1 MRNLKKIIEHINN
14 RVLIRKVAKY
24 FIAIL
29 YKIYNSN
36 FLKVIFNII
45 SKKRR
50 KIKQFEQ
57 RLKLID
63 NKFFKIAN
71 YYLPISNSLNV
82 DSNFLSFGVGADVE
96 FEFLVFKKY
105 NISSFCFDPTPRSQ
119 QFIEALSENF
129 ISYFPIGL
137 SENGGNLTF
146 YQTKPYSD
154 YTLIKPKIFWDKF
167 EATCLSIDEIL
178 NKLEVDYIDLI
189 KLDIEGSAM
198 ESISHLCSKP
208 NRFGILIAELEL
220 MDGDI
225 KKFIKEVNQI
235 LNLVNNN
242 GYTIYRLPKENSNYK
257 SIEIIILNKD
267 TENLKDK

>member
-1 MRNLKKIIEHINN
+1 MRNFKKIIEHIEN
-14 RVLIRKVAKY
+14 RVLIRKLAKY
-24 FIAIL
+24 CIAIL

-36 FLKVIFNII
+36 FLKVIFNIT

-57 RLKLID
+57 KLKLID
-63 NKFFKIAN
+63 NNFFKIAN
-71 YYLPISNSLNV
+71 YYLPVFNNLNA

-96 FEFLVFKKY
+96 FEFSVFKKY
-105 NISSFCFDPTPRSQ
+105 NTKSFCFDPTPRSQ
-119 QFIEALSENF
+119 QFIKELNENF

-137 SENGGNLTF
+137 SENGGKLTF

-167 EATCLSIDEIL
+167 EAACLSIDEIL
-178 NKLEVDYIDLI
+178 NKLQVNYIDLI

-198 ESISHLCSKP
+198 GSIYHLCSKP

-220 MDGDI
+220 MDGDV
-225 KKFIKEVNQI
+225 KKFLKEVMQL

-242 GYTIYRLPKENSNYK
+242 GYNIYRLPKENSNYK

-267 TENLKDK
+267 I